1 VTTNEVILDLLGRYV
16 LRAGEGVERVR
27 HWPDGVAVTTSTD
40 RHLVAGSEP
49 ASWSVSR
56 GAWVA
61 DVVEAIRDD
70 IIVNGGGNPAERHG
84 FLLLADGRDVY
95 LNDATAVAELG
106 RRLEDDLAPTA
117 YAEILAEFH
126 PYTSA
131 VSKVLSTPD
140 QLRLLIGHE
149 DIPDIEPPRV
159 ERTPTGLVLTFSS
172 IRQYRWPVE
181 GPLLDLVAW
190 TVRVPPGCPAR
201 WESQCVAQRIRLAP
215 HPGIGGRMDR
225 RNSPVVDREDT
236 MASDDSAARA
246 EAERIADLWR
256 DDNRGAG
263 A

>member
-1 VTTNEVILDLLGRYV
+1 MTTNEVILDLLERYV

-27 HWPDGVAVTTSTD
+27 RWPDGVAVTTSAG
-40 RHLVAGSEP
+40 RHLVAGSEA

-56 GAWVA
+56 EAWVA
-61 DVVEAIRDD
+61 DVVEAVRDD

-95 LNDATAVAELG
+95 VNDAAAVAELG
-106 RRLEDDLAPTA
+106 RRLEDGLDPTA

-159 ERTPTGLVLTFSS
+159 ERTATGLVLTFSS
-172 IRQYRWPVE
+172 IYQYRWPVE
-181 GPLLDLVAW
+181 GPLLDLAAW
-190 TVRVPPGCPAR
+190 TVRVPRGCPAR
-201 WESQCVAQRIRLAP
+201 WETRRVAQRIRLAP
-215 HPGIGGRMDR
+215 HPGIGGRLGS

-236 MASDDSAARA
+236 MASDASAVQA
-246 EAERIADLWR
+246 EADRIADLWR
-256 DDNRGAG
+256 DDDRGAG